1 MPTIK
6 DFIQK
11 RPLITYFVLAFVI
24 SWGGVFLSGGGAP
37 GMPKTPGQFLGQ
49 LPVFIPSL
57 LVGPSLGCILVTALT
72 SGRAG
77 FRDLGA
83 RVSNVRAG
91 IRWYAAALLTA
102 PLVWSAQLLA
112 LSLFSTAFVPAILA
126 TQDKAS
132 LLIMGVGSGLVVGF
146 FEELGWTGFAIPKLR
161 QRYSVLTTGL
171 IVGVLWGAW
180 HIFLNAFWVNEAF
193 RGALS
198 PGLFIAEKGFI
209 NMVGVLPAYRILMVW
224 VYDRSGSLPVAMLM
238 HASLLLCTMTL
249 DPAAI
254 SGLSMVTYDVVA
266 ASAMWIMVAVI
277 GLATR
282 GGLRSPIGTV
292 SARAADQA

>member
-1 MPTIK
+1 MATIK

-11 RPLITYFVLAFVI
+11 RPLIAYFVLAFVI
-24 SWGGVFLSGGGAP
+24 SWGGVFLAGGGAS
-37 GMPKTPGQFLGQ
+37 GMPKTPEEFSGQ
-49 LPVFIPSL
+49 LPIFIPSL
-57 LVGPSLGCILVTALT
+57 LAGPSLGCILVTALT

-91 IRWYAAALLTA
+91 FRWYAAALLTA
-102 PLVWSAQLLA
+102 PLVWSVQLLA
-112 LSLFSTAFVPAILA
+112 LALFSTAFVPAMLA
-126 TQDKAS
+126 AEDKAS

-161 QRYSVLTTGL
+161 QRYSVLTSGL

-180 HIFLNAFWVNEAF
+180 HVFLNAFWVNEAF
-193 RGALS
+193 RGGLS
-198 PGLFIAEKGFI
+198 SGLFIAEKGLM
-209 NMVGVLPAYRILMVW
+209 NMVGLLPAYRILMVW

-266 ASAMWIMVAVI
+266 AGAMWIMVAVI
-277 GLATR
+277 ALATR
-282 GGLRSPIGTV
+282 GGLRSQIGPV
-292 SARAADQA
+292 AARAAD